1 MESGIDTVELRADHS
16 WHKIDGLGDPRARQY
31 VFKHMHHSSEGNAD
45 ERFFLSWST
54 TLVGVRQVL
63 HAKNTGSFM
72 NPIGGNPAG
81 QKVVRVDLDDM
92 FDRGL
97 YHDGSH
103 VDLSNEEVFL
113 HYFEGGATAGF
124 DPYGDTFMDF
134 SFCQKRAS
142 NWKEAIWGI
151 KGEWWLDYVTVVDP
165 LHDYPTDDQTGWN
178 GICLLYTSP
187 SPRDS

>member
-1 MESGIDTVELRADHS
+1 MDHS
-16 WHKIDGLGDPRARQY
+16 SK
-31 VFKHMHHSSEGNAD
+31 GNAD

-63 HAKNTGSFM
+63 HAKNTGCM
-72 NPIGGNPAG
+72 MDPIGGNPAG

-113 HYFEGGATAGF
+113 HYFEGGGN
-124 DPYGDTFMDF
+124 
-134 SFCQKRAS
+134 RR
-142 NWKEAIWGI
+142 
-151 KGEWWLDYVTVVDP
+151 LRP
-165 LHDYPTDDQTGWN
+165 LW
-178 GICLLYTSP
+178 
-187 SPRDS
+187 